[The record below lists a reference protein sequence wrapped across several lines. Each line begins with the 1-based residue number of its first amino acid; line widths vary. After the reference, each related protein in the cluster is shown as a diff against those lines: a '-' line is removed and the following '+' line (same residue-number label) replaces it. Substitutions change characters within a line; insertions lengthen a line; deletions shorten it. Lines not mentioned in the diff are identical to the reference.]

1 MTLENNTPPPPGRSA
16 EWEATLAE
24 ALGEILGRPL
34 TEYADARYGAYYG
47 GNFLDEAE
55 LDHDP
60 VWVGR
65 AALAGEETIGPGDLL
80 LTPPGDTAETELV
93 FDASRSLFWVDPRE
107 LPDTLAVFGADLAAA
122 VAASEG
128 GQWRGALLGAEL
140 GRIAGHHGVDLAS
153 ADLPQEVWTL
163 WQGRIAS
170 GDTLLDALR
179 AATGL
184 TAATSSELVPA
195 GLGDSAD
202 EVAEEAHELVAGVAE
217 PALRD
222 YLAAF
227 CDEESHDLALV
238 CFAPADEDEDADV
251 DVDDED
257 ADADADDDFHD
268 DDGDDDDD
276 FDDYDESQGGT
287 VVVRWDGAVDQ
298 YEVTVRRVI
307 A

>member
-1 MTLENNTPPPPGRSA
+1 MTLENSTPPPGRSA
-16 EWEATLAE
+16 EWAATLAG
-24 ALGEILGRPL
+24 AFGEILGRPL
-34 TEYADARYGAYYG
+34 DEYGDQDARYGAYYG

-65 AALAGEETIGPGDLL
+65 AALAGEEAVATGDLL

-93 FDASRSLFWVDPRE
+93 FDAGRSLFWVDPRE
-107 LPDTLAVFGADLAAA
+107 LPDALAAFGAELADA
-122 VAASEG
+122 VAASED
-128 GQWRGALLGAEL
+128 GQWRGAVLGADL
-140 GRIAGHHGVDLAS
+140 GRIAGRHGVDLAS
-153 ADLPQEVWTL
+153 ADLPRELWTL

-170 GDTLLDALR
+170 GDTLLDALC

-184 TAATSSELVPA
+184 TAATSPDLVPA
-195 GLGDSAD
+195 GLGDTAD
-202 EVAEEAHELVAGVAE
+202 EVEEEAHDLVAGVTD

-238 CFAPADEDEDADV
+238 RFAPAD
-251 DVDDED
+251 
-257 ADADADDDFHD
+257 
-268 DDGDDDDD
+268 DDDDD
-276 FDDYDESQGGT
+276 DDQDGDEDDFDEDDYDDYDDSQGGT

-298 YEVTVRRVI
+298 YEVTVRRVT

>member
-1 MTLENNTPPPPGRSA
+1 MTLDNSTPPPGRSA
-16 EWEATLAE
+16 EWAATLTQAF
-24 ALGEILGRPL
+24 GEVLGRPL
-34 TEYADARYGAYYG
+34 AEHRDADARYGAYYG

-65 AALAGEETIGPGDLL
+65 AALAGEEPVDPGHLL

-107 LPDTLAVFGADLAAA
+107 LPDALAAFGADLAAA
-122 VAASEG
+122 VAESEN
-128 GQWRGALLGAEL
+128 GQWRGALLGADL
-140 GRIAGHHGVDLAS
+140 GRISARHGVDLAS
-153 ADLPQEVWTL
+153 ADLPRELWTL
-163 WQGRIAS
+163 WQGRIVS
-170 GDTLLDALR
+170 GDTLLDALC

-184 TAATSSELVPA
+184 TAATSPELVPV

-202 EVAEEAHELVAGVAE
+202 EVEEEAHELVAGVAD

-238 CFAPADEDEDADV
+238 RFAPADDE
-251 DVDDED
+251 DDED
-257 ADADADDDFHD
+257 DEDDDEDDDFD
-268 DDGDDDDD
+268 DADFDDDDY
-276 FDDYDESQGGT
+276 DDYDESQGGT

-298 YEVTVRRVI
+298 YEVTVRRVT

>member
-1 MTLENNTPPPPGRSA
+1 MTLENSTPPPGRSA
-16 EWEATLAE
+16 EWAATLAQ
-24 ALGEILGRPL
+24 AFGAVLGRPL
-34 TEYADARYGAYYG
+34 TEYGDARYGAYYG

-65 AALAGEETIGPGDLL
+65 AALAGEETVGPGDLL
-80 LTPPGDTAETELV
+80 LTPPGDTAETELM

-107 LPDTLAVFGADLAAA
+107 LPDTLAAFGAELAAA
-122 VAASEG
+122 VAESEG

-140 GRIAGHHGVDLAS
+140 GRISGRHGVDLAS
-153 ADLPQEVWTL
+153 ADLPRELWTL
-163 WQGRIAS
+163 WQARIAS

-184 TAATSSELVPA
+184 TGATAPELVPA
-195 GLGDSAD
+195 GLGDAAD
-202 EVAEEAHELVAGVAE
+202 EVAADAHGLVAGVAD

-238 CFAPADEDEDADV
+238 RFAPADADEDQD
-251 DVDDED
+251 DEEQDDED
-257 ADADADDDFHD
+257 RGDEDR
-268 DDGDDDDD
+268 GDDYEDDC
-276 FDDYDESQGGT
+276 YDESQGGT

>member
-1 MTLENNTPPPPGRSA
+1 MTLENNTPPPGRFA

-24 ALGEILGRPL
+24 AFGEVLGRPL

-65 AALAGEETIGPGDLL
+65 AALAGEETIGPRDLL

-107 LPDTLAVFGADLAAA
+107 LPDTLAAFGADLAAA

-140 GRIAGHHGVDLAS
+140 GRISGRHGVDLAS
-153 ADLPQEVWTL
+153 ADLPREVWTL

-184 TAATSSELVPA
+184 TAATSSDLVPA
-195 GLGDSAD
+195 GLGDTAD
-202 EVAEEAHELVAGVAE
+202 EVAEEAHELVAGVAD

-238 CFAPADEDEDADV
+238 CFAPADEDEDADA
-251 DVDDED
+251 DED
-257 ADADADDDFHD
+257 QDDYEDDDY
-268 DDGDDDDD
+268 
-276 FDDYDESQGGT
+276 DDYDESQGGT

>member
-1 MTLENNTPPPPGRSA
+1 MTLENSTPPPGRSA

-24 ALGEILGRPL
+24 AFGEVLGRPL
-34 TEYADARYGAYYG
+34 AEHGDADARYGAYYG

-65 AALAGEETIGPGDLL
+65 AALAGEQTIGPGDLL

-107 LPDTLAVFGADLAAA
+107 LPDTLAAFGADLAAA

-153 ADLPQEVWTL
+153 ADLSRELWTL

-184 TAATSSELVPA
+184 TDATSPELVPA

-202 EVAEEAHELVAGVAE
+202 EVAEEAHELVAGVAD

-238 CFAPADEDEDADV
+238 RFAPADVDEDEDEG
-251 DVDDED
+251 DDEE
-257 ADADADDDFHD
+257 DDFPNEDYGD
-268 DDGDDDDD
+268 DYDDDD

>member
-1 MTLENNTPPPPGRSA
+1 MTLESSTSPPGRSA
-16 EWEATLAE
+16 EWAATLAQAFE
-24 ALGEILGRPL
+24 EVLGRAPA
-34 TEYADARYGAYYG
+34 EYGEARYGAYYG

-65 AALAGEETIGPGDLL
+65 AALAGEETVDPGHLL

-107 LPDTLAVFGADLAAA
+107 LPDTLAAFGADLAAA
-122 VAASEG
+122 VAASES
-128 GQWRGALLGAEL
+128 GQWRGALLGADL
-140 GRIAGHHGVDLAS
+140 GRISARHGVDLAS
-153 ADLPQEVWTL
+153 ADLPRELWTL
-163 WQGRIAS
+163 WQGRIVS
-170 GDTLLDALR
+170 GDTLLDALC

-184 TAATSSELVPA
+184 TAATSPELVPA
-195 GLGDSAD
+195 GLGDTAD
-202 EVAEEAHELVAGVAE
+202 EVEVEAHDLVAGVAD

-238 CFAPADEDEDADV
+238 RFAPADADDHQDDHQDDNEDED
-251 DVDDED
+251 E
-257 ADADADDDFHD
+257 
-268 DDGDDDDD
+268 
-276 FDDYDESQGGT
+276 DYDESEGGT
-287 VVVRWDGAVDQ
+287 VVVRWDGTVDQ
-298 YEVTVRRVI
+298 YEVTVRRLT

>member
-1 MTLENNTPPPPGRSA
+1 MTLENSTPPPGRSA
-16 EWEATLAE
+16 EWAAALAQ
-24 ALGEILGRPL
+24 AFGEVLGRPL
-34 TEYADARYGAYYG
+34 AEHGDADARYGAYYG

-60 VWVGR
+60 AWVGR
-65 AALAGEETIGPGDLL
+65 AALAGEETVGPGELL
-80 LTPPGDTAETELV
+80 LAPPGDTAETELV

-107 LPDTLAVFGADLAAA
+107 LPDTLAAFGADLAAA
-122 VAASEG
+122 VAESER

-140 GRIAGHHGVDLAS
+140 GRTAGRHGVDLAS
-153 ADLPQEVWTL
+153 ADLPRELWTL

-170 GDTLLDALR
+170 GDTLLDALC

-184 TAATSSELVPA
+184 TAATSPELVPA

-202 EVAEEAHELVAGVAE
+202 EVEEEAHELVAGVAD

-238 CFAPADEDEDADV
+238 RFAPADDEGDFDEDDDEDEFEDEFDAD
-251 DVDDED
+251 DDED
-257 ADADADDDFHD
+257 AD
-268 DDGDDDDD
+268 DDDDY
-276 FDDYDESQGGT
+276 DYDESQGGT

>member
-1 MTLENNTPPPPGRSA
+1 MTLENSTSPPGRSA
-16 EWEATLAE
+16 EWAAALAQ
-24 ALGEILGRPL
+24 AFGEVLGRPPA
-34 TEYADARYGAYYG
+34 EHGDADARYGAYYG

-65 AALAGEETIGPGDLL
+65 AALAGEETVEPGHLL

-107 LPDTLAVFGADLAAA
+107 LPDTLAAFGADLAAA
-122 VAASEG
+122 VAESES
-128 GQWRGALLGAEL
+128 GQWRGALLGADL

-153 ADLPQEVWTL
+153 ADLPRELWTL

-170 GDTLLDALR
+170 GDTLLDALC

-184 TAATSSELVPA
+184 TTATSPELVPA

-202 EVAEEAHELVAGVAE
+202 EVEEEAHELVAGVAD

-238 CFAPADEDEDADV
+238 RFAPADDEDDQ
-251 DVDDED
+251 DGEDDQDDEG
-257 ADADADDDFHD
+257 DDDFDDADFDHD
-268 DDGDDDDD
+268 DDY
-276 FDDYDESQGGT
+276 DDYDESQGGT

>member
-1 MTLENNTPPPPGRSA
+1 MTLENSTPPPTRSA
-16 EWEATLAE
+16 EWAATLAQGF
-24 ALGEILGRPL
+24 GEVLGRPL
-34 TEYADARYGAYYG
+34 AEYEDGDARYGAYYG

-65 AALAGEETIGPGDLL
+65 AALAGEETVEPGHLL
-80 LTPPGDTAETELV
+80 LTPPGDAAGTELV

-107 LPDTLAVFGADLAAA
+107 LPDTLAAFGADLAAA
-122 VAASEG
+122 VAESES
-128 GQWRGALLGAEL
+128 GQWRGALLGADL
-140 GRIAGHHGVDLAS
+140 GRAAGRHGVNLAS
-153 ADLPQEVWTL
+153 ADLPPELWTL
-163 WQGRIAS
+163 WQARIAS
-170 GDTLLDALR
+170 GDTLLDALC

-202 EVAEEAHELVAGVAE
+202 QVEEEAHELVAGVAD

-238 CFAPADEDEDADV
+238 RFAP
-251 DVDDED
+251 
-257 ADADADDDFHD
+257 ADADDDD
-268 DDGDDDDD
+268 DDEEFED
-276 FDDYDESQGGT
+276 DDYDESQGGT

-298 YEVTVRRVI
+298 YEVTVRRLT

>member
-1 MTLENNTPPPPGRSA
+1 MTLENSTPLPGRSA
-16 EWEATLAE
+16 EWAATLAG
-24 ALGEILGRPL
+24 AFGEILGRPL
-34 TEYADARYGAYYG
+34 DEYGDRDARYGAYYG

-60 VWVGR
+60 VWVGP
-65 AALAGEETIGPGDLL
+65 AALAGEETVGTGDLL

-107 LPDTLAVFGADLAAA
+107 LPDALAAFGADLADA
-122 VAASEG
+122 VAASES
-128 GQWRGALLGAEL
+128 GQWRGALLGADL
-140 GRIAGHHGVDLAS
+140 GRIAGRHGVDLAS
-153 ADLPQEVWTL
+153 ADLPRELWTL

-170 GDTLLDALR
+170 ADTLLDALC

-184 TAATSSELVPA
+184 TAATSPDLLPA
-195 GLGDSAD
+195 GLGDSRD
-202 EVAEEAHELVAGVAE
+202 EVEDEAHEQVAGVAD

-227 CDEESHDLALV
+227 CDQESHDLALV
-238 CFAPADEDEDADV
+238 LFAHDA
-251 DVDDED
+251 E
-257 ADADADDDFHD
+257 
-268 DDGDDDDD
+268 GDDDDD
-276 FDDYDESQGGT
+276 DAEEYEYEDDEDEDGYDETDGGT

-298 YEVTVRRVI
+298 FEITVRRLD